1 MSAQPGRGVGGEG
14 GAGATLPRAGGAAD
28 QGHPTVGVYLR
39 VAAALVILTVLEVG
53 VFYVP
58 AFHPVLVPVLLVL
71 SAVKFALV
79 VMFYMH
85 LRTDNR
91 VFSFLFGAPL
101 ALAFVVLIA
110 LLLLFLGTL
119 TLRGAAGAG

>member
-1 MSAQPGRGVGGEG
+1 MSTQPEQ
-14 GAGATLPRAGGAAD
+14 GAA
-28 QGHPTVGVYLR
+28 HPTVGVYLR

-58 AFHPVLVPVLLVL
+58 AFRPVLVPVLLVL
-71 SAVKFALV
+71 SAAKFALV

-85 LRTDNR
+85 LRADSR
-91 VFSFLFGAPL
+91 VFSFLFGAPFVL
-101 ALAFVVLIA
+101 AVVVLVA
-110 LLLLFLGTL
+110 LLFLFLGAL

>member
-1 MSAQPGRGVGGEG
+1 MSEEHQ
-14 GAGATLPRAGGAAD
+14 
-28 QGHPTVGVYLR
+28 HPSVDVYLR

-58 AFHPVLVPVLLVL
+58 QFHPVLVPVLLVL
-71 SAVKFALV
+71 SAAKFALV

-85 LRTDNR
+85 LKADSKLFT
-91 VFSFLFGAPL
+91 FLLGAPL
-101 ALAFVVLIA
+101 LLAVGVMVA
-110 LLLLFLGTL
+110 LLFLFLGAL

>member
-1 MSAQPGRGVGGEG
+1 MSTQ
-14 GAGATLPRAGGAAD
+14 
-28 QGHPTVGVYLR
+28 QHPTVDVYLR

-71 SAVKFALV
+71 SACKFTLV

-85 LRTDNR
+85 LKADSSIFT
-91 VFSFLFGAPL
+91 FLFGAPL
-101 ALAFVVLIA
+101 ILAVTVLVA
-110 LLLLFLGTL
+110 LLLLLLGAL
-119 TLRGAAGAG
+119 TLRGAGGAGAG

>member
-1 MSAQPGRGVGGEG
+1 M
-14 GAGATLPRAGGAAD
+14 AD
-28 QGHPTVGVYLR
+28 TEVKEHAHPSVDVYLR

-71 SAVKFALV
+71 SAAKFALV

-85 LRTDNR
+85 LKADNR
-91 VFSFLFGAPL
+91 MFTFLFGAPL
-101 ALAFVVLIA
+101 MLAAVVMVA
-110 LLLLFLGTL
+110 LLFLLLGAL

>member
-1 MSAQPGRGVGGEG
+1 MSDEHQ
-14 GAGATLPRAGGAAD
+14 
-28 QGHPTVGVYLR
+28 HPTVDVYLR

-71 SAVKFALV
+71 SAAKFALV

-85 LRTDNR
+85 LKADNK
-91 VFSFLFGAPL
+91 FFTFLFGHTRQVHGDSSRAGGPVGL
-101 ALAFVVLIA
+101 ALV
-110 LLLLFLGTL
+110 
-119 TLRGAAGAG
+119 GAVPSD

>member
-1 MSAQPGRGVGGEG
+1 MQEG
-14 GAGATLPRAGGAAD
+14 GSVERPT
-28 QGHPTVGVYLR
+28 HPTADVYLR
-39 VAAALVILTVLEVG
+39 VGAVLVILTVLEVG

-71 SAVKFALV
+71 SAAKFTLV

-85 LRTDNR
+85 LKADSK
-91 VFSFLFGAPL
+91 VFTFLFGAPL
-101 ALAFVVLIA
+101 MLAAVVMVA
-110 LLLLFLGTL
+110 LLFLLLGAL

>member
-1 MSAQPGRGVGGEG
+1 
-14 GAGATLPRAGGAAD
+14 
-28 QGHPTVGVYLR
+28 VGVYLR

-85 LRTDNR
+85 LSADSP

-101 ALAFVVLIA
+101 VLAVVVLVA
-110 LLLLFLGTL
+110 LLFLFLGAL

>member
-1 MSAQPGRGVGGEG
+1 MTERSGGTAMQEG
-14 GAGATLPRAGGAAD
+14 GSVERPA
-28 QGHPTVGVYLR
+28 HPTADVYLR
-39 VAAALVILTVLEVG
+39 VGAVLVILTVLEVG

-71 SAVKFALV
+71 SAAKFTLV

-85 LRTDNR
+85 LKADSKFFT
-91 VFSFLFGAPL
+91 FLFGVPL
-101 ALAFVVLIA
+101 LLAVGVMVT
-110 LLLLFLGTL
+110 LLFLFFGAL

>member
-1 MSAQPGRGVGGEG
+1 MPETNHTQQ
-14 GAGATLPRAGGAAD
+14 T
-28 QGHPTVGVYLR
+28 HPTVDVYLR

-71 SAVKFALV
+71 SAAKFTLV

-85 LRTDNR
+85 LKADSKIFT
-91 VFSFLFGAPL
+91 FLFGAPL
-101 ALAFVVLIA
+101 ILAVTVLVA
-110 LLLLFLGTL
+110 LLFLLLGAL
-119 TLRGAAGAG
+119 TLRGAGGGGG